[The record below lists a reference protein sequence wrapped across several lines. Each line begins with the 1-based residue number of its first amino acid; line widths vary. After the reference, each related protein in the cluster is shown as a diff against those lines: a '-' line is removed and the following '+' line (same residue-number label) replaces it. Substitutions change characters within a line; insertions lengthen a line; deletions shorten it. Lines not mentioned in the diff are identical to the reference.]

1 MFCMAGFRHSGVSCE
16 KAWFFC
22 DNLAAMA
29 RKKKSRLSE
38 PGRVTLRE
46 VAARVGLAPGT
57 VSAVLNNAP
66 SSRAIP
72 ERTRQRIQAAA
83 QELNYRPNF
92 LARSLRK
99 RRTYTVGLIIEEI
112 GDAYGSMIISGVEAH
127 LRQHNYFFL
136 TVIHRHDAA
145 MLREHSHLLLE
156 RGVEGFIT
164 VDTSLLEPLP
174 LPTVS
179 VAGHRILKGVTNIVL
194 DQERGARVAL
204 EHLMSLGHRKIAF
217 MKGQPHSSDAED
229 RWRAVCKV
237 ARQLGLHM
245 DPDLMVNLEF
255 DDPSPQLGYPYAKQ
269 LLARKKPFT
278 ALFAYNDIS
287 AIGAIRAI
295 QEHGLRIP
303 QDISVVGFDDIPWA
317 AFHTPS
323 LTTVQQ
329 PLGKMGQIA
338 AESLIRMIEE
348 DGELS
353 SEIAIEPTLV
363 VRESTGRAPK
373 R

>member
-1 MFCMAGFRHSGVSCE
+1 ME
-16 KAWFFC
+16 
-22 DNLAAMA
+22 
-29 RKKKSRLSE
+29 KKKKPRATQ

-46 VAARVGLAPGT
+46 VAANLGLAAGT

-66 SSRAIP
+66 SSRVIP
-72 ERTRQRIQAAA
+72 EPTRKRIRAAA
-83 QELNYRPNF
+83 QKLNYRPNF

-145 MLREHSHLLLE
+145 MLREHSQLLLE

-174 LPTVS
+174 LPTVC
-179 VAGHRILKGVTNIVL
+179 VAGHRALKGVTNIVL

-204 EHLMSLGHRKIAF
+204 EHLLSLGHRKIAF
-217 MKGQPHSSDAED
+217 MKGQPSSSDSED
-229 RWRAVCKV
+229 RWNAVCKI
-237 ARQLGLHM
+237 ARQLGLRM
-245 DPDLMVNLEF
+245 DSDLIINLEF
-255 DDPSPQLGYPYAKQ
+255 DDPSPQIGYPYVKQ

-295 QEHGLRIP
+295 REQGLRIP
-303 QDISVVGFDDIPWA
+303 QDVSVVGFDDIPWA

-329 PLGKMGQIA
+329 PLGKMGQMA
-338 AESLIRMIEE
+338 AEALIRVIEHG
-348 DGELS
+348 GEHS

-363 VRESTGRAPK
+363 VRESTGQAPK